1 MGKLKTHEKFVKEI
15 EDRFNGNISVLD
27 KYIDQKTKI
36 RFYCSICNN
45 EWRTTPMSILH
56 THIGCPACANKIIS
70 QKLITKNVDTTGKFI
85 DLYPELAKRIDYDKN
100 TDVHIENLSAHSGKF
115 VWWKCEVCGHS
126 WKSKIA
132 TAVNSKGNCPECYRK
147 NMTNNVINYRLQK
160 DGSLADNYP
169 ELLNEWDYE
178 QNKDLNPS
186 QVLSKSNK
194 KVWWKCA
201 KCGREW
207 QAKISKRAN
216 GENCPYCYRFEKS
229 NLQQKVQNYIE
240 TNCCYDILHEHD
252 CTLKCRNPKT
262 NRLLPYDN
270 ELVINNN
277 TRLIIECNGEQH
289 YKICGL
295 TKLAAKREN
304 ITPEEV
310 LKYVQWKDN
319 YKKEYAISQGYHYLD
334 IPYFTEFDETYKILI
349 DNKIK
354 EILST
359 IQN

>member
-1 MGKLKTHEKFVKEI
+1 MGKLKTHEKFIKEI
-15 EDRFNGNISVLD
+15 ADRFNGNISVLD

-45 EWRTTPMSILH
+45 EWSTTPMSIFH

-70 QKLITKNVDTTGKFI
+70 QKLITKNIDTTGKFI

-100 TDVHIENLSAHSGKF
+100 TDIHIENLSAHSGKF
-115 VWWKCEVCGHS
+115 IWWKCE
-126 WKSKIA
+126 
-132 TAVNSKGNCPECYRK
+132 
-147 NMTNNVINYRLQK
+147 
-160 DGSLADNYP
+160 
-169 ELLNEWDYE
+169 
-178 QNKDLNPS
+178 
-186 QVLSKSNK
+186 
-194 KVWWKCA
+194 

-240 TNCCYDILHEHD
+240 TNYCYDILHEHD

-270 ELVINNN
+270 ELVIDNN

-295 TKLAAKREN
+295 TKLAAKKEN
-304 ITPEEV
+304 TTPEEA
-310 LKYVQWKDN
+310 LKYVQWKDS
-319 YKKEYAISQGYHYLD
+319 YKKEHAITQGYHYLD
-334 IPYFTEFDETYKILI
+334 IPYFTECDETYKTLI